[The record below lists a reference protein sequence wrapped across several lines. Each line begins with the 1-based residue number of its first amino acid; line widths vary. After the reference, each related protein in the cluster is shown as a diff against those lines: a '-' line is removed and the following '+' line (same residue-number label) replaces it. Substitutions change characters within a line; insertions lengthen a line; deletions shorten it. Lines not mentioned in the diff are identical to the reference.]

1 MDTTQR
7 ETARLTW
14 ARAATETK
22 AAGYTPHTEY
32 AESCAWSAYVLT
44 WTPEDVAYTYQYDN
58 TSFAERY

>member
-14 ARAATETK
+14 ARAASEAK
-22 AAGYTPHTEY
+22 AQNYTPHTNQLE
-32 AESCAWSAYVLT
+32 AIAWAAYVLT
-44 WTPEDVAYTYQYDN
+44 WTPEDVAYVYQYDN